1 MDFSF
6 SEEQTLLRNMVQ
18 SFVQDNY
25 DFDSRM
31 KIIRSEDGWSRD
43 NWKQF
48 GELGL
53 LAAPFPEAL
62 GGLDGGPIE
71 TMIIMEE
78 FGRGLVTEPYIPTVV
93 LCGGILNRH
102 GSDAQKEEHLP
113 TLLTGDKVW
122 ALGYAEPQSRFNL
135 ADVQCSAKK
144 DGDDYVL
151 NGAKAVV
158 VGGPWA
164 DMLIVSARLSGEQRD
179 QDGIGLFIVDKSAA
193 GVSAQDYPTVDGG
206 RASEIVLENVRVSGT
221 ALIGDAKSGFDI
233 LEEAVDYGIG
243 ALCGEAI
250 GQMKC
255 LHDATVEYCKTRKQF
270 GVPIGSFQ
278 VLQHRMVDMFM
289 EYEQS
294 VSMTYMVNMKLG
306 EARDARVKSASGAK
320 VQIGKSGRFV
330 GQQAV
335 QLHGGMGMTEEL
347 NVGHYFKRLTMIDT
361 LFGNVDHHLRRFA
374 ANA

>member
-25 DFDSRM
+25 DFDKRT
-31 KIIRSEDGWSRD
+31 KIVKSENGWSKE
-43 NWKQF
+43 NWQQF
-48 GELGL
+48 AELGL
-53 LAAPFPEAL
+53 LAAPFSEEF

-78 FGRGLVTEPYIPTVV
+78 FGRGLVVEPYLPTVV

-102 GSDAQKEEHLP
+102 ASADQKNTYLP
-113 TLLTGDKVW
+113 GLIGGENVW
-122 ALGYAEPQSRFNL
+122 SLAYAEPQSRFNL
-135 ADVQCSAKK
+135 ADVLTSAKK
-144 DGDDYVL
+144 DGEGYVL

-158 VGGPWA
+158 IGAPWA
-164 DMLIVSARLSGEQRD
+164 DKLIVSARVSGDQRD
-179 QDGIGLFIVDKSAA
+179 TSGLALFVVDKTSA
-193 GVSAQDYPTVDGG
+193 GVSTQDYPTVDGG
-206 RASEIVLENVRVSGT
+206 RASEVIFENVKVDAS
-221 ALIGDAKSGFDI
+221 AMIGAEGAGFAI
-233 LEEAVDYGIG
+233 LEEAIDFGIG

-270 GVPIGSFQ
+270 GTPIGSFQ

-294 VSMTYMVNMKLG
+294 VSMTYMVNMKLT
-306 EARDARVKSASGAK
+306 EDQKSRAKAASGAK

-361 LFGNVDHHLRRFA
+361 QFGNVDHHLRRFA
-374 ANA
+374 AV

>member
-6 SEEQTLLRNMVQ
+6 SEEQTLLRNMVH

-25 DFDSRM
+25 DFDKRT
-31 KIIRSEDGWSRD
+31 KIVKSETGWSKE
-43 NWKQF
+43 NWQQF
-48 GELGL
+48 AELGL
-53 LAAPFPEAL
+53 LAAPFAEEF

-78 FGRGLVTEPYIPTVV
+78 FGRGLVVEPYLPTVV

-102 GSDAQKEEHLP
+102 ASSEQKNTYLP
-113 TLLTGDKVW
+113 GLIGGENVW
-122 ALGYAEPQSRFNL
+122 SLAYAEPQSRFNL
-135 ADVQCSAKK
+135 ADVLTSAKK
-144 DGDDYVL
+144 DGEGYVL

-158 VGGPWA
+158 IGAPWA
-164 DMLIVSARLSGEQRD
+164 DKFIVSARVSGEQRD
-179 QDGIGLFIVDKSAA
+179 PSGLALFVVDKSAA
-193 GVSAQDYPTVDGG
+193 GVSTQDYPTVDGG
-206 RASEIVLENVRVSGT
+206 RASEVVFENVKVAADGM
-221 ALIGDAKSGFDI
+221 IGGEGAGFAI
-233 LEEAVDYGIG
+233 LEEAIDFGIG

-270 GVPIGSFQ
+270 GTPIGSFQ

-294 VSMTYMVNMKLG
+294 VSMSYMVNMKLT
-306 EARDARVKSASGAK
+306 EDAKSRAKAASGAK

-361 LFGNVDHHLRRFA
+361 QFGNVDHHLRRFA
-374 ANA
+374 AI

>member
-6 SEEQTLLRNMVQ
+6 NEEQTLLRNMVQ

-25 DFDSRM
+25 DFDKRT
-31 KIIRSEDGWSRD
+31 KIVKSENGWSKE
-43 NWKQF
+43 NWQQF
-48 GELGL
+48 AELGL
-53 LAAPFPEAL
+53 LAAPFSEEF

-78 FGRGLVTEPYIPTVV
+78 FGRGLVVEPYLPTVV

-102 GSDAQKEEHLP
+102 ASAEQKNTYLP
-113 TLLTGDKVW
+113 GLIAGENVW
-122 ALGYAEPQSRFNL
+122 SLAYAEPQSRFNL
-135 ADVQCSAKK
+135 ADVLTSAKK
-144 DGDDYVL
+144 DGEGYVL

-158 VGGPWA
+158 IGAPWA
-164 DMLIVSARLSGEQRD
+164 DKLIVSARVSGDQRD
-179 QDGIGLFIVDKSAA
+179 TNGLALFVVDKASA
-193 GVSAQDYPTVDGG
+193 GISTQDYPTVDGG
-206 RASEIVLENVRVSGT
+206 RASEVILENVKVDGS
-221 ALIGDAKSGFDI
+221 AMIGAEGAGFAI
-233 LEEAVDYGIG
+233 LEEAIDFGIG

-270 GVPIGSFQ
+270 GAPIGSFQ

-294 VSMTYMVNMKLG
+294 VSMTYMVNMKLT
-306 EARDARVKSASGAK
+306 EDQKSRAKAASGAK

-361 LFGNVDHHLRRFA
+361 QFGNVDHHLRRFA
-374 ANA
+374 AV